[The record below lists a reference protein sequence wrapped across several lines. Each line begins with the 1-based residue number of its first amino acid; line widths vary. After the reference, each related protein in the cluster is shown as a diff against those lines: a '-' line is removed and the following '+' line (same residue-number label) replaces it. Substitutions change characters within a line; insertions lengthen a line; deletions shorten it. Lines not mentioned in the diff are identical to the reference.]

1 MRESGRKAGMSERR
15 CLRGTQNACGAFAA
29 LIKWTASEKGLPITT
44 KAISLIM
51 SLFQLRQTVLLLITA
66 TIWGLSFV
74 AQSVGMDHVG
84 PFTFTASRMCLG
96 ALVLLPFIF
105 WNRKRLAKTNPV
117 EHASR
122 TMPQYRKTLLLG
134 SLACGLCLFGGE
146 SLQQFGLVHDT
157 EVGKAGFITALYI
170 VLVPLIGLALGRR
183 TGWIVW
189 AAVAVAI
196 GGLWFLCVPPEG
208 FSIRLGD
215 FYTLLCAFVFSLH
228 ILVISHFV
236 TRVNGVELACG
247 QFVFGSLIAT
257 TAMLLTETPTWE
269 GYQGAILPI
278 LWAGIMSNGIAYT
291 LQIVGQRGMNE
302 TVASLIM
309 SLESAI
315 AVLAGWLLLGEVLS
329 NRELFGC
336 LLMAGAVVLAQ
347 LPAPKRRKAD

>member
-1 MRESGRKAGMSERR
+1 
-15 CLRGTQNACGAFAA
+15 
-29 LIKWTASEKGLPITT
+29 
-44 KAISLIM
+44 M

-84 PFTFTASRMCLG
+84 PFTFTASRMFLG
-96 ALVLLPFIF
+96 ALVLLPFVL
-105 WNRKRLAKTNPV
+105 WNRSRLAASNPA
-117 EHASR
+117 EHARR
-122 TMPQYRKTLLLG
+122 TSPAYMKMLLLG
-134 SLACGLCLFGGE
+134 GAACGLCLFGGE

-170 VLVPLIGLALGRR
+170 VLVPMIGLALGRR
-183 TGWIVW
+183 TGWLVW

-208 FSIRLGD
+208 FSVRLGD
-215 FYTLLCAFVFSLH
+215 LYTLLCAFVFSLH

-236 TRVNGVELACG
+236 TKVNGVELACG
-247 QFVFGSLIAT
+247 QFVCGSIIASVAVLIA
-257 TAMLLTETPTWE
+257 ESPTIE
-269 GYQGAILPI
+269 GLQGALLPI

-291 LQIVGQRGMNE
+291 LQIVGQCGMNE

-315 AVLAGWLLLGEVLS
+315 AVIAGWLLLGEVLS
-329 NRELFGC
+329 QRELFGC
-336 LLMAGAVVLAQ
+336 VLMAGAVVLAQ
-347 LPAPKRRKAD
+347 LPAPKSRRSGKD

>member
-1 MRESGRKAGMSERR
+1 M
-15 CLRGTQNACGAFAA
+15 T
-29 LIKWTASEKGLPITT
+29 
-44 KAISLIM
+44 
-51 SLFQLRQTVLLLITA
+51 LFQLRQTVFLLITA

-84 PFTFTASRMCLG
+84 PFTFTSFRMCLG
-96 ALVLLPFIF
+96 ALFLMPFLL
-105 WNRKRLAKTNPV
+105 WARRRLKITNPV
-117 EHASR
+117 EYAHRSSPA
-122 TMPQYRKTLLLG
+122 YRKTLLIG
-134 SLACGLCLFGGE
+134 SICCGLCLFGGE

-170 VLVPLIGLALGRR
+170 VLVPLIGLILGRK
-183 TGWIVW
+183 TGWLVW
-189 AAVAVAI
+189 VAVAIAI

-228 ILVISHFV
+228 ILVISFFV
-236 TRVNGVELACG
+236 TKVNGVELAAG
-247 QFVFGSLIAT
+247 QFICGSIT
-257 TAMLLTETPTWE
+257 STCAMLLTETPTIE
-269 GYQGAILPI
+269 GLQGAMWPL

-315 AVLAGWLLLGEVLS
+315 AVIAGWVLLGEVLS
-329 NRELFGC
+329 ERELFGC

-347 LPAPKRRKAD
+347 LPTPKKKTKVKAP

>member
-1 MRESGRKAGMSERR
+1 M
-15 CLRGTQNACGAFAA
+15 T
-29 LIKWTASEKGLPITT
+29 
-44 KAISLIM
+44 
-51 SLFQLRQTVLLLITA
+51 LFQLRQTVFLLITA

-84 PFTFTASRMCLG
+84 PFTFTSFRMCLG
-96 ALVLLPFIF
+96 ALFLMPFLL
-105 WNRKRLAKTNPV
+105 WARRRLKITNPV
-117 EHASR
+117 EYAHRSSPA
-122 TMPQYRKTLLLG
+122 YRKTLLMG
-134 SLACGLCLFGGE
+134 SICCGLCLFGGE

-170 VLVPLIGLALGRR
+170 VLVPLIGLILGRK
-183 TGWIVW
+183 TGWLVW
-189 AAVAVAI
+189 VAVAIAI

-228 ILVISHFV
+228 ILVISFFV
-236 TRVNGVELACG
+236 TKVNGVELAAG
-247 QFVFGSLIAT
+247 QFICGSITAT
-257 TAMLLTETPTWE
+257 CAMLLTETPTIE
-269 GYQGAILPI
+269 GLQGAMWPL

-315 AVLAGWLLLGEVLS
+315 AVIAGWVLLGEVLS
-329 NRELFGC
+329 ERELFGC

-347 LPAPKRRKAD
+347 LPTPKKKTKVEAT